1 MKFLE
6 TNNKLEAKAVF
17 KSFREAV
24 AFIMEVSLIAEKVN
38 HHPRIINEYN
48 KVEIILTTHD
58 AGNIVTDK
66 DLNLA
71 REIEAISIKYL

>member
-17 KSFREAV
+17 NSFREAV

-58 AGNIVTDK
+58 AGNIVSDK